1 LTASG
6 GKNKVLEFTWPGT
19 LDLSIPERATIAN
32 MIADKGGTAGVFPP
46 DEVTHEWLERQN
58 RSGDFVE
65 LSPDDGA
72 EYDDRIEIDLGE
84 LGPLVAKP

>member
-1 LTASG
+1 
-6 GKNKVLEFTWPGT
+6 
-19 LDLSIPERATIAN
+19 
-32 MIADKGGTAGVFPP
+32 VFPP